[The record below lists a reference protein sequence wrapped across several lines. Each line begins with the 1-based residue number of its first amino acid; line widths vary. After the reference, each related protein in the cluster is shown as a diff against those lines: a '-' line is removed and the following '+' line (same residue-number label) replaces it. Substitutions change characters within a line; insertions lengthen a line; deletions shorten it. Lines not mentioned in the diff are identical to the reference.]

1 MGTWV
6 GPSEIRFSSLRNRRV
21 DPGVIFADVLGAAH
35 FPQFAFGALVSHKR
49 LPWHGEGAGII
60 DRQFELQTG
69 TFEIPVEQDSV
80 WIGSWPTTIAR
91 IMLCGRC
98 FGGLLINQPVSL

>member
-1 MGTWV
+1 MWTWAR
-6 GPSEIRFSSLRNRRV
+6 PSEIRFVSLRNGRV
-21 DPGVIFADVLGAAH
+21 DRGIIFADVLGAAH
-35 FPQFAFGALVSHKR
+35 FPQFAFGALVSHER

-80 WIGSWPTTIAR
+80 WIGPRCPAIAC
-91 IMLCGRC
+91 IVLCGRG
-98 FGGLLINQPVSL
+98 FGGLL

>member
-1 MGTWV
+1 MGTWAC
-6 GPSEIRFSSLRNRRV
+6 PSEIRFSSLRNRRI

-35 FPQFAFGALVSHKR
+35 FPQFAFGALVSHQR

-69 TFEIPVEQDSV
+69 TFVIPVEQDSV
-80 WIGSWPTTIAR
+80 WIGPWPAPIAC
-91 IMLCGRC
+91 IVPGGRG
-98 FGGLLINQPVSL
+98 FG